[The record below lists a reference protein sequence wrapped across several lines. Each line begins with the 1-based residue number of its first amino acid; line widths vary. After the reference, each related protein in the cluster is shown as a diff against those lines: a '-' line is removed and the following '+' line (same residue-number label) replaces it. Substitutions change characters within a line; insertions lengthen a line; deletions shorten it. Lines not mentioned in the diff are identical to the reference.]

1 MHIYIYIYIYVRIW
15 LAEYGCVWLNIYIY
29 IYIYIYI
36 SNVSIDWYM
45 REKQRGMISSNSRS
59 QTVPKLI
66 LLIETM

>member
-1 MHIYIYIYIYVRIW
+1 MSG
-15 LAEYGCVWLNIYIY
+15 YGWRNTVVFGSIY